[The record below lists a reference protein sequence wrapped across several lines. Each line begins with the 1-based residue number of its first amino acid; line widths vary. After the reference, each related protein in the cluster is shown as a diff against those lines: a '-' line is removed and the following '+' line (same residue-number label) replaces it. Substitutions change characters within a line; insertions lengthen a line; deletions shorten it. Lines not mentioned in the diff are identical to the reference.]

1 LATGSL
7 LSFIPLLG
15 YDHVGIRS
23 KHRENI
29 TSSKNKVTYT
39 EHHLHTCIQ
48 IVKKNPTTRNS
59 INEEKDKN

>member
-1 LATGSL
+1 MWVSYQNT
-7 LSFIPLLG
+7 
-15 YDHVGIRS
+15 
-23 KHRENI
+23 ENI

-48 IVKKNPTTRNS
+48 IVKKNTTTRNS

>member
-1 LATGSL
+1 MWVSYQNT
-7 LSFIPLLG
+7 
-15 YDHVGIRS
+15 
-23 KHRENI
+23 ENI